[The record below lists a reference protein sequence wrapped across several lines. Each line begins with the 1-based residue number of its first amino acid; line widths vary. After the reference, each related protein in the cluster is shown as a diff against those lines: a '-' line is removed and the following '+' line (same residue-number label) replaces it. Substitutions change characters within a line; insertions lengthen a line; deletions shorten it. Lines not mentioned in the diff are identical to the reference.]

1 MEGRHLFTVAQFD
14 ADTEQRLGKLYL
26 ALVNEGLTGT
36 QTKGIPY
43 HITLGTF
50 DVEDEAEVVMRAQ
63 AAARGAAAFTLRLA
77 YLGLFGLNVLFVAP
91 AVKRELLDLR
101 KAIVPD
107 GESADEFPWVAHTTL
122 LMDEPGA
129 IQRAVP
135 VAAQSFTPF
144 RAAVE
149 SIGVY
154 EYFPERKIGVYPL
167 KGK

>member
-1 MEGRHLFTVAQFD
+1 MEDKHLYAVAQFD
-14 ADTEQRLGKLYL
+14 ADTEQRLHKLYL
-26 ALVNEGLTGT
+26 GLVNEGLTGT

-50 DVEDEAEVVMRAQ
+50 EVEDEAKVVRRAQ
-63 AAARGAAAFTLRLA
+63 EAACAAGAFTLRLA

-101 KAIVPD
+101 KMIVPD
-107 GESADEFPWVAHTTL
+107 GETAEAFPWVAHITL

-144 RAAVE
+144 RATVE

-154 EYFPERKIGVYPL
+154 EYFPERKVGVFSL
-167 KGK
+167 R